1 MSHADIDMICKEE
14 GRQAQDVRW
23 PQIEIPS
30 ERLCEIV
37 KKGVVKYTNTYLRM
51 ADKAWEEKKAR

>member
-1 MSHADIDMICKEE
+1 MICKEE